1 MSDVSP
7 GPDWWQASDGKWYP
21 PHLHPDVFHASESP
35 TDAVEP
41 TGAPPAA
48 EPAPE
53 PERVPEPE
61 PEPEAAPEP
70 EPTVFETGPP
80 AEWPVARAPSQPG
93 ADATGLP
100 PYIPA
105 DVPPREP
112 IDWDRVRAERDARRN
127 AAEARHRRRIVGA
140 ALVGIGTLGLLVGVA
155 RNRGDDDGGSAEQSS
170 TTTTIEQPSSSGPS
184 STDQTSTTAA
194 VTTTGPNGETP
205 VSVFE
210 LQPGMC
216 VNNPELS
223 AGLITDLIAVPCDQP
238 HSHEV
243 YFKVTYNP
251 PDGAFDAQRVAA
263 FADEQC
269 AQAFTTY
276 VGVPYDRSKYYF
288 LHLAPSAES
297 WKDQGDRDVVCL
309 LFQQGATLTG
319 SAAGSAQ

>member
-21 PHLHPDVFHASESP
+21 PHLHPDVLNATQMPAESVERSASTATMTRDQTEMSP
-35 TDAVEP
+35 AVEP
-41 TGAPPAA
+41 AG
-48 EPAPE
+48 
-53 PERVPEPE
+53 
-61 PEPEAAPEP
+61 
-70 EPTVFETGPP
+70 
-80 AEWPVARAPSQPG
+80 PVAESVYELDAQPVASTEATAPSSPPW
-93 ADATGLP
+93 AGLP
-100 PYIPA
+100 PYTPPDAPA
-105 DVPPREP
+105 REP
-112 IDWDRVRAERDARRN
+112 IDWDRVSAERSARRQ
-127 AAEARHRRRIVGA
+127 AEQSRRRRNLVGA
-140 ALVGIGTLGLLVGVA
+140 GLVALGTLALLVGIAT
-155 RNRGDDDGGSAEQSS
+155 NRAGDGDDGDDDNANDSS
-170 TTTTIEQPSSSGPS
+170 TTSTTVASS
-184 STDQTSTTAA
+184 STDLTTTTVAT
-194 VTTTGPNGETP
+194 TTTGAGGVTP

-223 AGLITDLIAVPCDQP
+223 SGLVTDLSAVACELP
-238 HSHEV
+238 HTHEV

-251 PDGAFDAQRVAA
+251 PDGAFDAQRVAS

-297 WKDQGDRDVVCL
+297 WKEQGDRDVVCL

-319 SAAGSAQ
+319 SAKGSAQ